1 MAYNSGPLIQFFG
14 NLAGDPEEFGNSDS
28 RPVNFRVAVN
38 FRRYDSQE
46 SGYIDDVTFY
56 RCTAFRY
63 HAEQSMKLRKGD
75 FVWVSGS
82 LQPREYQTRENETR
96 MSFDVVV
103 HDMHAYLSLTSR
115 DNDDRGRSGNGGGR
129 RDDDRD
135 RDRGGSNRQDDDRGR
150 GSNRRDDD
158 RGRGGSNRGNRSGGN
173 GGNRRDD
180 DRAPSSYPQNTDV
193 DDLPF

>member
-1 MAYNSGPLIQFFG
+1 MAYNNGPLIQFFG
-14 NLAGDPEEFGNSDS
+14 NLAGDPDEFSNSDS

-46 SGYIDDVTFY
+46 SGFIDNHAFY

-63 HAEQSMKLRKGD
+63 HAEQALKLQKGD
-75 FVWVSGS
+75 FVWISGS
-82 LQPREYQTRENETR
+82 LQPREYQNRDNETKT
-96 MSFDVVV
+96 SFDVVV
-103 HDMHAYLSLTSR
+103 HDMHAYLSLARR
-115 DNDDRGRSGNGGGR
+115 DNDDRGRSSNGGGR

-135 RDRGGSNRQDDDRGR
+135 RG

-158 RGRGGSNRGNRSGGN
+158 RSSNRGNRSGGN

-180 DRAPSSYPQNTDV
+180 DRAPCNYPPVDDV
-193 DDLPF
+193 DDLLF